1 MHGLFILVIMKFHSS
16 FSVLLVGLCA
26 CGSVFAA
33 EPVPLFDGKTL
44 AGWTQN
50 NGTAKYEVV
59 DGTIV
64 GTTAEGSPNSFLST
78 EKLYGDFELEFEVK
92 VDNALNS
99 GVMLRSQTKDG
110 KPDGR
115 VNGPQ
120 VEIEASGEKGAEAG
134 YIYGEAIGGWMT
146 PKERLI
152 PHKKFKDG
160 EWNHYKIVAKGPRI
174 QVWINGEAVEDLTD
188 EKVYAS
194 HPKGFISLQVHS
206 IKKGTGPYSVAWKNI
221 TLKELE

>member
-1 MHGLFILVIMKFHSS
+1 MKIRSSISLFLAAALTTGAA
-16 FSVLLVGLCA
+16 FS
-26 CGSVFAA
+26 A
-33 EPVPLFDGKTL
+33 EAVSLFDGKTL
-44 AGWTQN
+44 AGWKQN
-50 NGTAKYEVV
+50 NGTAKFEVV

-78 EKLYGDFELEFEVK
+78 EKLYGDFEVEFDVK
-92 VDNALNS
+92 VDDALNS
-99 GVMLRSQTKDG
+99 GIMIRAQTKDG

-134 YIYGEAIGGWMT
+134 YVYGEAIGGWMT

-160 EWNHYKIVAKGPRI
+160 EWNHYKIIAKGPRI

-188 EKVYAS
+188 EKVFGTHS
-194 HPKGFISLQVHS
+194 KGFLSLQVHS
-206 IKKGTGPYSVAWKNI
+206 IGKGKGPYKVAWKNI
-221 TLKELE
+221 TLKEL

>member
-1 MHGLFILVIMKFHSS
+1 MKIRSS
-16 FSVLLVGLCA
+16 ISLMLAAALTTSAAFS
-26 CGSVFAA
+26 A
-33 EPVPLFDGKTL
+33 EAVALFDGKTL
-44 AGWTQN
+44 TGWKQN

-78 EKLYGDFELEFEVK
+78 EKLYGDFEVEFDVK
-92 VDNALNS
+92 VDNELNS
-99 GVMLRSQTKDG
+99 GIMVRAQTKDG

-120 VEIEASGEKGAEAG
+120 VEIEASGEKGAESG

-146 PKERLI
+146 PKDKLV

-188 EKVYAS
+188 EKVYAT
-194 HPKGFISLQVHS
+194 HPKGFLSLQVHS
-206 IKKGTGPYSVAWKNI
+206 IGKGKGPYKVAWKNI
-221 TLKELE
+221 TIKEL